1 MSYSIDSSLP
11 LSEPQAAI
19 WFGQAVDPGSAAYN
33 VAAYLDFGRAI
44 EPALFTEALQ
54 RLVSEVDVLRLR
66 FSETADGPRQ
76 HLDQPHQWS
85 LHFQDLAQTPD
96 PLRAS
101 EVLMRADAARPV
113 DLLRQTPF
121 AFALFRIAIDRCR
134 FYYRYHH
141 ILADG
146 ATVMMLTRRLVHI
159 YAALEAGKDPGAT
172 PFGRLQT
179 LLDEERAYI
188 NSAQQAA
195 DRDYWHARL
204 AGWSERASLASHS
217 GTIASQTI
225 SHSLAMR
232 PSVKDGLVAAAALYR
247 GTLAQVLIAAVAVL
261 LHRLTGMSDLVLS
274 IPMSGRFRVTRDVP
288 VTAANVLPLRLA
300 LAADKTVGDIVQLVS
315 REVRGMVRHQ
325 RYRGERLV
333 QETLGPGVQSFGP
346 TVNVM
351 PFYEDTLF
359 GAPASGN
366 NICIGPVPDLLVSLC
381 PMNDGR
387 GLRLD
392 LEGNEGHY
400 DRHTIEALTLCLVR
414 VLAAIAAD
422 PSQRVGTIDLMDA
435 AERRRLLVA
444 LNDTAHTPQA
454 MPTLP
459 ELFELQAARVPDAPA
474 LLCGPHSLSYA
485 ALNRRAN
492 QLAHH
497 LIALGIGPEDR
508 VALCLPRS
516 LDMVGTLLG
525 ILKAGAAY
533 VPLDPD
539 YPEERLRFMLEDA
552 EPKVVV
558 TLRAF
563 AGLPAVSAMRCVL
576 LDDPSQAAALDAAPG
591 DNPVDADRVAP
602 IAPLHPAY
610 VIYTSGSTGIPKGVV
625 ISVAGLV
632 NHMLWMLDAYPV
644 DASDRVLSRTSTSFD
659 ASGWEIWLPLLSG
672 ATLVVA
678 ASEVARNVE
687 ELLDTIDRTGITVAQ
702 FVPSLLAAALSERPD
717 RPPPLRALFSGGE
730 TLPSALA
737 RRVATAWKIPVVNLY
752 GPTETTIQVT
762 SGTLPDGDGARA
774 LVPIGRPIWNTE
786 AYVLDKALCP
796 APEGMAGELYIAGA
810 GLARGYLN
818 RPDLTAER
826 FLPCPF
832 GPPGARMYRTG
843 DLARWGADG
852 ALDFLGRV
860 DQQIKIRG
868 FRIEPGEIESTL
880 IRLPGVAQASVVAR
894 QDEAGRTQLVG
905 YVVGRP
911 GDGLDPAALREALAS
926 RLPQHMVP
934 AALVPLVRLP
944 LLPNGK
950 LDRRALPAPDFVS
963 AACLR
968 PRTPRE
974 EILAGLF
981 ADVLGLERVGIDA
994 SFFDLGGDSLLAT
1007 RLISLLR
1014 SCLNAELPIR
1024 LLFEAPTVAQLAA
1037 RLNGTEPVRKRV
1049 TPRPRPQL
1057 LPLSAAQQRLWFL
1070 HRLEGPSATY
1080 NIPLAL
1086 RAQGVLDAA
1095 ALQMALRDVVTR
1107 HESLRTIFPD
1117 TDDAPCQHVLGV
1129 DDERTHLRLD
1139 CQDIDDA
1146 TLPQTLSAA
1155 ASAAIDINREIPIRA
1170 VLFRLAAQSQVL
1182 LITLHHIA
1190 ADGWSLNPL
1199 ARDLALAYAAR
1210 RDGNTPV
1217 FAPLPVQYA
1226 DYTLWQRALLG
1237 ADADADSLIARQG
1250 AYWREALAGLPTCI
1264 FLPTDRP
1271 RPSVSSYRGAHVPIR
1286 LTAALHGKLR
1296 ALARHTGL
1304 SLFMVL
1310 QAGLAI
1316 LLGKLGAGE
1325 DIAIGSPIAGRTDN
1339 GLDDLIGFFVNTL
1352 VLRTDL
1358 SGNPTVAE
1366 LLVRVRERSLAAYA
1380 HQDLPFERLVEIV
1393 NPVRTQN
1400 HHPLFQVMLILQNNQ
1415 AVRLDLPDVAV
1426 TELSAETGT
1435 AKFDLTFSVAE
1446 TDDGLSGRLDYAT
1459 ELFDQASA
1467 EALVARFGRALEA
1480 VAADPSQR
1488 IGTIGLL
1495 DAAERRQLLAQWND
1509 TTLAV
1514 PTSTLPE
1521 LLERQATHTP
1531 DATALVFGAQ
1541 RLSYAELNDR
1551 ANRLAHRLRDLGVG
1565 PDALVGVCCHR
1576 SPELVIALLATLKA
1590 GGAYLPLDPAYPRER
1605 LAFMLEDAGPAVLLS
1620 QAGLLDGVAD
1630 AAATPT
1636 ILLDRDE
1643 AACADDPADDKRR
1656 ACEPANRVP
1665 AHLTPAHLA
1674 YVIYTSG
1681 STGRPKGVGVT
1692 QGAVVNFLQAM
1703 REAPGITPRDVLL
1716 AVTSL
1721 SFDIAALE
1729 LWLPLT
1735 SGACVALASRAAS
1748 ADPDQLCA
1756 LIERHDVS
1764 MMQATPSTWRLL
1776 LAHRFPMRKLTVL
1789 CGGEALSPM
1798 LAQQLLAH
1806 VPMVWN
1812 LYGPTETTI
1821 WSSVQRITPEQPRV
1835 AIGRP
1840 IANTQ
1845 LHILDQGLNLA
1856 PLGVAGEL
1864 YIAGDGLARCYLRRA
1879 GLTAERFLPDPF
1891 GAPGARMYRT
1901 GDLAR
1906 RLPDGTVDYL
1916 GRIDQQVKIRGFR
1929 IELGEIEA
1937 TIATHPA
1944 IAEAAVA
1951 AHGDQLIGYV
1961 VARAPDAV
1969 PDAAMLRQHCQA
1981 RLPDYM
1987 VPSHFVPLDRL
1998 PLTANGKLDRK
2009 ALLPPTPV
2017 AAAFG
2022 SDAPEGEIEQ
2032 TLADIWAEVLQRDAI
2047 GRHDNFFELGG
2058 HSLLAVQVVTKTKR
2072 IFGIDL
2078 PVGQLFANPSIAAL
2092 GEWVVQAQ
2100 LDQLEQL
2107 DAAELE
2113 QLLAASGQAGA
2124 AISLE
2129 A

>member
-1 MSYSIDSSLP
+1 MSCSIDASLP

-33 VAAYLDFGRAI
+33 VAAYVDFGRAL
-44 EPALFTEALQ
+44 EPILFTEALQ

-66 FSETADGPRQ
+66 FSEGEDGPRQ
-76 HLDQPHQWS
+76 HLNQPHQWS
-85 LHFQDLAQTPD
+85 LHFQDLSQAPD

-101 EVLMRADAARPV
+101 EELMRADAARSV

-121 AFALFRIAIDRCR
+121 AFALFRLAADRSR

-141 ILADG
+141 ILVDG
-146 ATVMMLTRRLVHI
+146 ATVTMLTRRLVDI
-159 YAALEAGKDPGAT
+159 YAALEGGNDPGAT
-172 PFGRLQT
+172 PLGRLQT
-179 LLDEERAYI
+179 LLDEERAYT
-188 NSAQQAA
+188 NSPQQAA

-204 AGWSERASLASHS
+204 AGWRERASLASRP
-217 GTIASQTI
+217 GTTASQTI
-225 SHSLAMR
+225 SHALAVR
-232 PSVKDGLVAAAALYR
+232 PAAKDGLVAAAALNR
-247 GTLAQVLIAAVAVL
+247 GTLAQILIAAVAVL
-261 LHRLTGMSDLVLS
+261 VHRLTGISDLVLS
-274 IPMSGRFRVTRDVP
+274 IPVSGRFRATRDVP
-288 VTAANVLPLRLA
+288 VTTANVLPLRLA
-300 LAADKTVGDIVQLVS
+300 LAADMTVGDIVQLVY

-333 QETLGPGVQSFGP
+333 QEILGPGTQSFGP
-346 TVNVM
+346 AVNVM
-351 PFYEDTLF
+351 PFYQDTLF
-359 GAPASGN
+359 GAPASGD
-366 NICIGPVPDLLVSLC
+366 NICIGPVPDLMVSLC

-392 LEGNEGHY
+392 LEGNKGHY
-400 DRHTIEALTLCLVR
+400 DTRNLEALTLCLVS
-414 VLAAIAAD
+414 VLEAIAAD
-422 PSQRVGTIDLMDA
+422 PTRRVGAIDLMDA
-435 AERRRLLVA
+435 AERRRRLVA
-444 LNDTAHTPQA
+444 LTDTAQTVPA
-454 MPTLP
+454 ALTLP
-459 ELFELQAARVPDAPA
+459 ELFERQAAHWPDGPA
-474 LLCGPHSLSYA
+474 VMFGEHSLSYA

-516 LDMVGTLLG
+516 LEMVSTLLG
-525 ILKAGAAY
+525 VLKAGAAY

-552 EPKVVV
+552 QPKAVV
-558 TLRAF
+558 TLLEVAS
-563 AGLPAVSAMRCVL
+563 LPAVSGIHCIL
-576 LDDPSQAAALDAAPG
+576 LDDPSQVAALDAAPI
-591 DNPVDADRVAP
+591 DNPVDADRVAQV
-602 IAPLHPAY
+602 APLHPAY
-610 VIYTSGSTGIPKGVV
+610 VIYTSGSTGNPKGVV
-625 ISVAGLV
+625 ASVAGLV
-632 NHMLWMLDAYPV
+632 NHMLWMMDAYPV
-644 DASDRVLSRTSTSFD
+644 DATDRVLSRTSTSFD

-672 ATLVVA
+672 ATLCLA
-678 ASEVARNVE
+678 SSEVARNVVD
-687 ELLDTIDRTGITVAQ
+687 LLDTIDRAGITVAQ

-717 RPPPLRALFSGGE
+717 RPPHLRALFSGGE

-737 RRVATAWKIPVVNLY
+737 RRIATEWKIQVVNLY

-762 SGTLPDGDGARA
+762 SGTLREADAEQQQ
-774 LVPIGRPIWNTE
+774 VPIGRPIWNTQ
-786 AYVLDKALCP
+786 AYVLDGALSP
-796 APEGMAGELYIAGA
+796 VPEDVAGELYIAGA
-810 GLARGYLN
+810 GLARGYLK
-818 RPDLTAER
+818 RPGLTAER
-826 FLPCPF
+826 FVPCPF
-832 GPPGARMYRTG
+832 GAPGTRMYRTG

-860 DQQIKIRG
+860 DLQIKIRG
-868 FRIEPGEIESTL
+868 FRIEPGEVESAL
-880 IRLPGVAQASVVAR
+880 IRLQGVAQASVVAR
-894 QDEAGRTQLVG
+894 QDESGRTQLVG

-911 GDGLDPAALREALAS
+911 GHGLDPAALRGALAGQ
-926 RLPQHMVP
+926 LPPHMVP
-934 AALVPLVRLP
+934 VALVPLARLP

-950 LDRRALPAPDFVS
+950 LDHRALPAPDFAS
-963 AACLR
+963 DAELG

-974 EILAGLF
+974 EILTGLF

-1007 RLISLLR
+1007 RLISR
-1014 SCLNAELPIR
+1014 IRTSLNAELPIR
-1024 LLFEAPTVAQLAA
+1024 VLFETPTVAQLAA
-1037 RLNGTEPVRKRV
+1037 RLNGSEPVRTRV
-1049 TPRPRPQL
+1049 TPQLRPER
-1057 LPLSAAQQRLWFL
+1057 LPLSAAQLRLWFL

-1080 NIPLAL
+1080 NIPMAL
-1086 RAQGVLDAA
+1086 HVQGRLDDAG
-1095 ALQMALRDVVTR
+1095 LQMALRDVVAR

-1117 TDDAPCQHVLGV
+1117 TDDASCQHVLGI
-1129 DDERTHLRLD
+1129 DDERTHLRLAR
-1139 CQDIDDA
+1139 QDIDDA
-1146 TLPQTLSAA
+1146 SLPSSLVAA
-1155 ASAAIDINREIPIRA
+1155 AAHAIDISREIPIRA

-1182 LITLHHIA
+1182 LITVHHIA

-1199 ARDLALAYAAR
+1199 ARDLAVAYAAR
-1210 RDGNTPV
+1210 RDGRMPA
-1217 FAPLPVQYA
+1217 FAPLPLQYA

-1237 ADADADSLIARQG
+1237 AEADADSLVARQG
-1250 AYWREALAGLPTCI
+1250 TYWREILAGLPTCI

-1271 RPSVSSYRGAHVPIR
+1271 RPSVLSYRGAHVPIR

-1366 LLVRVRERSLAAYA
+1366 LLLRVRERSLAAYA

-1393 NPVRTQN
+1393 NPVRAQN
-1400 HHPLFQVMLILQNNQ
+1400 HHPLFQVMLILQNNE
-1415 AVRLDLPDVAV
+1415 AVRLDLPDLSL

-1459 ELFDQASA
+1459 DLFDPASA

-1480 VAADPSQR
+1480 IAADPSQR
-1488 IGTIGLL
+1488 IGAIDLL

-1509 TTLAV
+1509 TARAV
-1514 PTSTLPE
+1514 PKSTLPE
-1521 LLERQATHTP
+1521 LFERQATHTP

-1541 RLSYAELNDR
+1541 RLSYATLNQR

-1605 LAFMLEDAGPAVLLS
+1605 LAFMLEEAGPAVVLS
-1620 QAGLLDGVAD
+1620 QAGLLDRVAD
-1630 AAATPT
+1630 AAATAT

-1643 AACADDPADDKRR
+1643 AACADDPADDPQR
-1656 ACEPANRVP
+1656 ACE
-1665 AHLTPAHLA
+1665 PAHLA

-1692 QGAVVNFLQAM
+1692 HGAVVNFLHAM

-1735 SGACVALASRAAS
+1735 SGACVVMASREAS

-1756 LIERHDVS
+1756 LIERHGVS
-1764 MMQATPSTWRLL
+1764 MMQATPSAWRLL
-1776 LAHRFPMRKLTVL
+1776 LAHRFPARKLTVL
-1789 CGGEALSPM
+1789 CGGEALPPM

-1806 VPMVWN
+1806 VPTVWN

-1835 AIGRP
+1835 TIGRA

-1845 LHILDQGLNLA
+1845 LHILDPGLN
-1856 PLGVAGEL
+1856 PTPVGVAGEL
-1864 YIAGDGLARCYLRRA
+1864 YIAGDGLARFYLRRS
-1879 GLTAERFLPDPF
+1879 GLTAERFLPNPF

-1937 TIATHPA
+1937 TIAVHPA
-1944 IAEAAVA
+1944 IAEVAVT
-1951 AHGDQLIGYV
+1951 AHDDGLVGYV
-1961 VARAPDAV
+1961 VTRAPDA
-1969 PDAAMLRQHCQA
+1969 PDARALREHCQH

-1987 VPSHFVPLDRL
+1987 VPSHFVLLDRL

-2009 ALLPPTPV
+2009 ALLPPAPV
-2017 AAAFG
+2017 PAEVG
-2022 SDAPEGEIEQ
+2022 RDAPEGEIEQ

-2072 IFGIDL
+2072 TFGVDM
-2078 PVGQLFANPSIAAL
+2078 PVGQLFASPSIAAL

-2107 DAAELE
+2107 GAAELE
-2113 QLLAASGQAGA
+2113 QLLADSGQAGA